1 LSKLDKCDILGWE
14 RIRPYRLT
22 GKLRK
27 GGERMLFIPG
37 EEGQGL
43 TEYGMIIVLV
53 AIVVVIVLA
62 LLGPRVAEW
71 FSSVVNAI

>member
-1 LSKLDKCDILGWE
+1 
-14 RIRPYRLT
+14 
-22 GKLRK
+22 
-27 GGERMLFIPG
+27 MLFIPG

-43 TEYGMIIVLV
+43 TEYGMILVLV
-53 AIVVVIVLA
+53 AVVVVIVLA